1 MTLIALHFPS
11 MTASPPRHGGRHTHT
26 EGATPSGQGSA
37 FMRQSA
43 RGVLQVSLSGV
54 SAEAVQRRPQPLRL
68 SRARGMV
75 LARLHD
81 GLRLRLFDERR
92 VAEAASQR
100 IPLLLR
106 DRKSTG
112 PELQ

>member
-43 RGVLQVSLSGV
+43 RGLLQVRLSGV
-54 SAEAVQRRPQPLRL
+54 SAEAVQRRPPPLLPR
-68 SRARGMV
+68 RAPGMV
-75 LARLHD
+75 PARLRH
-81 GLRLRLFDERR
+81 RLRPRPSPPPHPPARTTFPVRLPPR
-92 VAEAASQR
+92 
-100 IPLLLR
+100 PPP
-106 DRKSTG
+106 T
-112 PELQ
+112 PT